1 MYYGSYS
8 LLERY
13 GFLVMLG
20 KRITK
25 DTVHESRMQLNR
37 IVPQIIYFQRKTV
50 I

>member
-8 LLERY
+8 LLERLS
-13 GFLVMLG
+13 FLVMLG
-20 KRITK
+20 KGITK

-37 IVPQIIYFQRKTV
+37 MPQIIYFQRKTV